1 MKKEVGGVIAAILV
15 TIVVIGFVVMQ
26 PTDVGWPSW
35 YNPEESLPH
44 LATPGE
50 ILGNQVNATIF
61 ENLSLGVTGF
71 FSTMSPHQAPSTFS
85 FSIDLSANN
94 SGETTVK
101 LHVVKVTIF
110 YENGTPIYTF
120 GVDPDGNYT
129 IPVITTMNLN
139 YQNDRDMVS
148 IPSNFWNTQYVFA
161 RVLVTLDVVTE
172 IVLTTPLTQI
182 LHAIE

>member
-1 MKKEVGGVIAAILV
+1 LKKEVGGIIAAVVIA
-15 TIVVIGFVVMQ
+15 IVVVTFVVMQ
-26 PTDVGWPSW
+26 PPDIGWPSW

-50 ILGNQVNATIF
+50 IPGYEVNATIVG
-61 ENLSLGVTGF
+61 NLSLDVTGF

-85 FSIDLSANN
+85 FTIDLIANN
-94 SGETTVK
+94 TGDSNVE

-110 YENGTPIYTF
+110 YENGTPVYTF
-120 GVDPDGNYT
+120 GVDPDSNIT
-129 IPVITTMNLN
+129 IPVNTTMSLD

-148 IPSNFWNTQYVFA
+148 IPSNLWGTQYVFA
-161 RVLVTLDVVTE
+161 RVLVTIDVVTE
-172 IVLTTPLTQI
+172 IILTTPLTQL